1 VRQFFNYFNVLMS
14 SILNGKFNPVIY
26 LPPGRRLGDGALQGQ
41 SRRKNKLR
49 LPSPADLS
57 RASLAFIIFCMGKYI
72 AVDIGGTRL
81 RVAVYEKDQIEPL
94 KQERIATQGPGSP
107 MERLV
112 NLIKHL
118 WPQENDVLAIGAA
131 APGPI
136 NPKTGV
142 LYRAPN
148 IPGWDNLPLRKSL
161 EDAFNIPVAVG
172 NDANMAALGE
182 ARFGAGVGHSDL
194 IYITISTGIGGGVIL
209 DNRLVLGARGLAAEI
224 GHVTVVPNGPLCGCG
239 KRGHLESVASG
250 TAIARWMREQIASG
264 RSSSLNELKSIS
276 AKDVAEAA
284 DRGDALAIQAMTQAG
299 TFMGVALADYMH
311 IFNPTMVILGG
322 GVSRSGPNYMEPMKE
337 ALYAH
342 VISPKYLEDLEITLA
357 ALGDDAGLLGTLEL
371 ARIRYQELHPKDDI

>member
-1 VRQFFNYFNVLMS
+1 
-14 SILNGKFNPVIY
+14 
-26 LPPGRRLGDGALQGQ
+26 
-41 SRRKNKLR
+41 
-49 LPSPADLS
+49 
-57 RASLAFIIFCMGKYI
+57 MGKYI

-81 RVAVYEKDQIEPL
+81 RVAVYAEDQIKPL
-94 KQERIATQGPGSP
+94 KQERIPTQGPGGP

-112 NLIKHL
+112 NLIKDL
-118 WPQENDVLAIGAA
+118 WPVDDDVLAIGAA
-131 APGPI
+131 APGPL

-148 IPGWDNLPLRKSL
+148 IPGWDNLPLRKTL
-161 EDAFNIPVAVG
+161 EDAFNVPVAVG

-182 ARFGAGVGHSDL
+182 CRFGAGRGHSDL
-194 IYITISTGIGGGVIL
+194 IYITISTGIGGGVML
-209 DNRLVLGARGLAAEI
+209 DDRLVLGAKGLAAEI

-264 RSSSLNELKSIS
+264 RSSSLSGLKSIS

-284 DRGDALAIQAMTQAG
+284 DHGDALAIQAMTQAG

-322 GVSRSGPNYMEPMKE
+322 GVSRSGPHYMDPMRE
-337 ALYAH
+337 ALQAH
-342 VISPKYLEDLEITLA
+342 VISPQYLDDLEITLA

-371 ARIRYQELHPKDDI
+371 AHMRHQERQPIDDI

>member
-1 VRQFFNYFNVLMS
+1 M
-14 SILNGKFNPVIY
+14 
-26 LPPGRRLGDGALQGQ
+26 AC
-41 SRRKNKLR
+41 
-49 LPSPADLS
+49 
-57 RASLAFIIFCMGKYI
+57 LAFIIVCMGKYI

-81 RVAVYEKDQIEPL
+81 RVAVYAKDEIEPL
-94 KQERIATQGPGSP
+94 KQERIATQGPGNP

-112 NLIKHL
+112 NLINDL
-118 WPQENDVLAIGAA
+118 WPEDGDVLAIGAA

-148 IPGWDNLPLRKSL
+148 IPGWDNLPLQKTL
-161 EDAFNIPVAVG
+161 EDAFQVPVAVG

-182 ARFGAGVGHSDL
+182 ARFGAGKGHSNL

-209 DNRLVLGARGLAAEI
+209 DNDLVLGARGLAGEI

-239 KRGHLESVASG
+239 KRGHLEAVASG

-264 RSSSLNELKSIS
+264 LFSSLSGMQTIS

-284 DRGDALAIQAMTQAG
+284 DQGDPLAIQAMKQAG

-311 IFNPTMVILGG
+311 IFNPSIVILGG
-322 GVSRSGPNYMEPMKE
+322 GVSRSGPHYMNPMKE
-337 ALYAH
+337 ALQTH
-342 VISPKYLEDLEITLA
+342 VISPKYLEDLEITFA

-371 ARIRYQELHPKDDI
+371 ARMRHNRIHPFDDI